1 MKMQSKTNFY
11 LVDYRTGIVVS
22 EGDNFMN
29 VIKSAFEVSN
39 EQNHGLIRYWVD
51 EKLYID
57 AEPRVFY
64 IIADGD
70 VDTNDLLDLLGGK
83 EQC

>member
-1 MKMQSKTNFY
+1 MQSKTNFY
-11 LVDYRTGIVVS
+11 LVDYHTGEVVS
-22 EGDNFMN
+22 EGDNFMD
-29 VIKSAFEVSN
+29 VIKPAFKAA

-51 EKLYID
+51 KKLYID
-57 AEPRVFY
+57 AGTRVFY

-70 VDTNDLLDLLGGK
+70 VDTESLLNLLGGE

>member
-11 LVDYRTGIVVS
+11 LIDSLTGEVVS
-22 EGDNFMN
+22 EGDNFMD
-29 VIKSAFEVSN
+29 VIKPAFKLSN
-39 EQNHGLIRYWVD
+39 EQNCGFIRYWVD
-51 EKLYID
+51 KKLYID
-57 AEPRVFY
+57 AGPIVFY

-70 VDTNDLLDLLGGK
+70 VNANDLLELIGGK